1 MPSTESTVFARE
13 EPCPPAFSRV
23 SQRLGASIVR
33 HVMRLGYYEL
43 VRALEWLR
51 LIRRRLKP
59 KSILQLH

>member
-1 MPSTESTVFARE
+1 
-13 EPCPPAFSRV
+13 
-23 SQRLGASIVR
+23 
-33 HVMRLGYYEL
+33 VMRLGYYEL